1 MLVYKRRIP
10 NTRGQ
15 QRPPS
20 PAAQPLF
27 CSSNDLRYPAQRP
40 VARSMAAMSH
50 AAAAAAAA
58 AASAAADSAAA
69 GYAGAGCAGADCAA
83 GDSMA
88 GRASTASIPVVVV
101 SEGGTDTALAAL
113 EAAGG
118 DIRAARLGNSFLSWS
133 C

>member
-1 MLVYKRRIP
+1 M
-10 NTRGQ
+10 
-15 QRPPS
+15 
-20 PAAQPLF
+20 PLP
-27 CSSNDLRYPAQRP
+27 CGCVLMSLPDLYGPD
-40 VARSMAAMSH
+40 
-50 AAAAAAAA
+50 
-58 AASAAADSAAA
+58 AAADTEVCSSLPQAVFTRSVPLLLALGLA
-69 GYAGAGCAGADCAA
+69 LLENCNRCAGTDCAA